1 MYVVV
6 DVWGRLR
13 FALQAAKG
21 MNYLH
26 ELEPPV
32 IHRDLKSENLLID
45 ENMNCK
51 VADFGICTFKCS
63 TDYTMTS
70 VGTPIYMA
78 PEIICKTSRA
88 YTTKVDVYSFGI
100 LLVEMYTGIRP
111 YSCDRFRD
119 MFPAEV
125 GLPYLLFFDWWSR

>member
-1 MYVVV
+1 M
-6 DVWGRLR
+6 
-13 FALQAAKG
+13 QAAKG

-26 ELEPPV
+26 ELSPPL
-32 IHRDLKSENLLID
+32 IHRDLKSENLLVD

-51 VADFGICTFKCS
+51 VGDFGICTFKLH
-63 TDYTMTS
+63 TDHTMTS

-78 PEIICKTSRA
+78 PEIISNTTRS

-100 LLVEMYTGIRP
+100 LLVELFTGVRP
-111 YSCDRFRD
+111 YSTDQFRE

-125 GLPYLLFFDWWSR
+125 FSFYSFFLGPKPF